1 MAIID
6 SDKARVGQE
15 IGIRVRKKLVP
26 AVIVKRPFYKK
37 QYKKEEVKVKEQYKQ
52 YPYIPATHED
62 EQKNVKSL

>member
-37 QYKKEEVKVKEQYKQ
+37 QYKKKK
-52 YPYIPATHED
+52 
-62 EQKNVKSL
+62 

>member
-26 AVIVKRPFYKK
+26 AVIVKKDLSIKK
-37 QYKKEEVKVKEQYKQ
+37 NNIKKKK
-52 YPYIPATHED
+52 
-62 EQKNVKSL
+62 